1 MPEPVRNRQEPWAL
15 TEDDVQ
21 AALERIAGRDE
32 ELAQEAEHV
41 YGTLTWGEGPGQI
54 RQAAVQ
60 DWLWYQL
67 PTKYFTDENGYMGR
81 LAATAA
87 ELFDEL
93 GLDAYAAVCRSE
105 VTAGVHAAFDQS
117 DALGFKAMRKARAG
131 SGIEPPDLDDFAWG
145 EVMGLEEALARSSV
159 ENTLE
164 RAIAEGPLQVGVRGW
179 RGRQREITATQLDGD
194 HPSQPG
200 QSWRT
205 TIITERIGE
214 WVRSAS
220 ARSEELGRRRAAIAS
235 RLLHPITPPA
245 DVAERVAPLSWLLDV
260 FGDEQALTQAGY
272 LNRPFVVLVQER
284 RPWEDPFASDGL
296 PRTETDVIMLHR
308 LRGWLESV
316 GALRKRGKKLRRTE
330 RGAAMAAD
338 PMVAWGVLT
347 NQMSGNPWDRFV
359 VDAAG
364 LVLLERGGE
373 VSNSDLIEAVA
384 ADAVELGWRT
394 SDHGMSRVPTD
405 RDVSSSFYGTWPLL
419 RLFGFVAEHGDWGSR
434 GCSVPPAGE
443 STMLAI
449 IRAGAAGPRT
459 RLW

>member
-1 MPEPVRNRQEPWAL
+1 MPDPFRNRQEPWVL

-21 AALERIAGRDE
+21 AALARIAGRDE
-32 ELAQEAEHV
+32 EFAQQAEHV
-41 YGTLTWGEGPGQI
+41 YGTLTWGEGPGRM

-67 PTKYFTDENGYMGR
+67 PTKYITDEAGYMGR

-93 GLDAYAAVCRSE
+93 GLDAYATVCRSE

-117 DALGFKAMRKARAG
+117 DALGFKAMRKAMEG

-145 EVMGLEEALARSSV
+145 EVMGIEEALARSAA

-164 RAIAEGPLQVGVRGW
+164 RAIAEGRLEVGARGW
-179 RGRQREITATQLDGD
+179 RGRQREITAAQLDSD

-214 WVRSAS
+214 WVRGAS
-220 ARSEELGRRRAAIAS
+220 ARSDELGRRRAAIAN
-235 RLLHPITPPA
+235 RLLHPISPPS
-245 DVAERVAPLSWLLDV
+245 DVAGRMAPLSWLLDV

-272 LNRPFVVLVQER
+272 LNRPFVMLVQEQ
-284 RPWEDPFASDGL
+284 RPWEDPFASDGP

-316 GALRKRGKKLRRTE
+316 GALRKRGKKLCRTK
-330 RGAAMAAD
+330 RGAAMATD
-338 PMVAWGVLT
+338 PRVAWDVLT
-347 NQMSGNPWDRFV
+347 NRVAGDPWDRFV
-359 VDAAG
+359 IDTAG
-364 LVLLERGGE
+364 LILLERGGE
-373 VSNSDLIEAVA
+373 VGNRDLIEAVA
-384 ADAVELGWRT
+384 ADAAELGWRT

-405 RDVSSSFYGTWPLL
+405 RDVSSSFYSTWPLL
-419 RLFGFVAEHGDWGSR
+419 RLFDFVAGHGDWGSR
-434 GCSVPPAGE
+434 GCSVTPAGE
-443 STMLAI
+443 STMVAI
-449 IRAGAAGPRT
+449 IRAGAAGPRA
-459 RLW
+459 RSW